1 MVSLL
6 IAVVVM
12 AIVFDYINGFHDA
25 ANAIATVVSTGVLP
39 IRTAVFLAGILNFF
53 GAVTGTAVAKTIA
66 TGFASPTIVTQ
77 GVVLAALIG
86 ASTWNII
93 TWWYGIPSS
102 SSHALVG
109 GLAGAVVAHAGTEA
123 FKWGALVEK
132 VLLPLVLSPTIGFV
146 MAFIVMVSLM
156 WIAHGRW
163 SRLAVTI
170 LMLGLM
176 ALLGSAVMNADAL
189 GQALSKS
196 TLETRIV
203 LALAVCFLIA
213 VPVLYGARPNVV
225 QQHSRRLQLLS
236 AGMMAFS
243 HGSNDAQKSMGII
256 TLALVAFV
264 SAGHAIPGWA
274 PPNTLPIIPKVGN
287 TLVEGEQTIF
297 TGTGKPHTKV
307 KVAVKDKDWCEA
319 KVDDKGEFK
328 CVAKQTG
335 TVENVTVTSDEVPL
349 WVIVTCALA
358 IGLGTA
364 AGGTRIIKTMGTKII
379 RITPLQ
385 GFAAET
391 AGALTIL
398 GASHLGIPVS
408 TTHVINASIMGVGA
422 SKRVSAVRWGVATN
436 ILIAWVVTLPF
447 SAGLAWLS
455 MKVLAFFGA

>member
-39 IRTAVFLAGILNFF
+39 IRTAVLFAGILNFV
-53 GAVTGTAVAKTIA
+53 GAITGTAVAKTIA
-66 TGFASPTIVTQ
+66 TGFADPAMVTQ
-77 GVVLAALIG
+77 AVVLAALIG

-109 GLAGAVVAHAGTEA
+109 GLCGAVVAHAGLSA
-123 FKWGALVEK
+123 FKWGALVQK
-132 VLLPLVLSPTIGFV
+132 VLVPLVASPTIGFIV
-146 MAFIVMVSLM
+146 AFFTMVALV
-156 WIAHGRW
+156 WIARGRW
-163 SRLAVTI
+163 KQGVLIALFVLVLAV
-170 LMLGLM
+170 LGW
-176 ALLGSAVMNADAL
+176 ALWNGTAIAV
-189 GQALSKS
+189 ALSKS

-203 LALAVCFLIA
+203 MGLGVGFLIA
-213 VPVLYGARPNVV
+213 VPALYGARPSMV
-225 QQHSRRLQLLS
+225 QKHSRRLQLLS
-236 AGMMAFS
+236 AGMMAFG

-256 TLALVAFV
+256 TLALLAFLTTGQALPEWV
-264 SAGHAIPGWA
+264 PGWVM
-274 PPNTLPIIPKVGN
+274 P
-287 TLVEGEQTIF
+287 
-297 TGTGKPHTKV
+297 
-307 KVAVKDKDWCEA
+307 
-319 KVDDKGEFK
+319 VDADH
-328 CVAKQTG
+328 
-335 TVENVTVTSDEVPL
+335 VPT
-349 WVIVTCALA
+349 WVIISCALA
-358 IGLGTA
+358 IAAGTA

-379 RITPLQ
+379 RITPIQ

-408 TTHVINASIMGVGA
+408 TTHVINAAIMGVGA
-422 SKRVSAVRWGVATN
+422 SRRVSAVRWGVAGN

-447 SAGLAWLS
+447 SAGLAWMT

>member
-39 IRTAVFLAGILNFF
+39 IRTAVFLAGILNFV

-66 TGFASPTIVTQ
+66 SGFADPANVTQ
-77 GVVLAALIG
+77 AVVLAALLG
-86 ASTWNII
+86 ASTWNLI
-93 TWWYGIPSS
+93 TWWFGIPSS

-109 GLAGAVVAHAGTEA
+109 GLAGAVVAHAGLSA
-123 FKWGALVEK
+123 FKWAALVQK
-132 VLLPLVLSPTIGFV
+132 VLVPLVASPTIGFIV
-146 MAFIVMVSLM
+146 AFFVMVSLV
-156 WIAHGRW
+156 WIARGAW
-163 SRLAVTI
+163 SRPVLAV
-170 LMLGLM
+170 LALAVLVSLGW
-176 ALLGSAVMNADAL
+176 AVWNSAE
-189 GQALSKS
+189 LSAAFATS

-203 LALAVCFLIA
+203 LGLGACFLVG

-256 TLALVAFV
+256 TLALLAFM
-264 SAGHAIPGWA
+264 SNGHA
-274 PPNTLPIIPKVGN
+274 LPDWMPHWVLPVGD
-287 TLVEGEQTIF
+287 
-297 TGTGKPHTKV
+297 
-307 KVAVKDKDWCEA
+307 AVP
-319 KVDDKGEFK
+319 
-328 CVAKQTG
+328 T
-335 TVENVTVTSDEVPL
+335 
-349 WVIVTCALA
+349 WVILACAAA
-358 IGLGTA
+358 IALGTA

-408 TTHVINASIMGVGA
+408 TTHVINAAIMGVGA
-422 SKRVSAVRWGVATN
+422 SKRMSAVRWGVAGN